1 MQKAALGPKTT
12 GENKILNPLEIPIGT
27 GIVGSVAH
35 SGKAEIIND
44 TTKDKRYIVDD
55 ERRFSEI
62 TVPIVYN
69 GMVLG
74 IIDSEHPRKKFFTG
88 KHLSI
93 LGTIASL
100 CANKIIRLKAEEETR
115 KAQLELLR
123 HDREKVE
130 AQLKKIGRANV

>member
-1 MQKAALGPKTT
+1 
-12 GENKILNPLEIPIGT
+12 
-27 GIVGSVAH
+27 
-35 SGKAEIIND
+35 
-44 TTKDKRYIVDD
+44 
-55 ERRFSEI
+55 
-62 TVPIVYN
+62 
-69 GMVLG
+69 MVLG

-123 HDREKVE
+123 HERETVE
-130 AQLKKIGRANV
+130 AQLKSLRLQMNPHFLFNSLNSIQQMILRSEENTSELTSLLRISYAGLCLKKKNTKQTK

>member
-1 MQKAALGPKTT
+1 
-12 GENKILNPLEIPIGT
+12 
-27 GIVGSVAH
+27 
-35 SGKAEIIND
+35 
-44 TTKDKRYIVDD
+44 
-55 ERRFSEI
+55 
-62 TVPIVYN
+62 
-69 GMVLG
+69 MVLG

-123 HDREKVE
+123 HERETVE
-130 AQLKKIGRANV
+130 AQLKSLRLQMNPHFLFNSLNSLQQMILAGEETAATRYLSKIGKAS